1 VAAPKRAATFYFL
14 LISEFNFAFMA
25 FTLTILGSNSA
36 LPTSERYPTAQ
47 VLNVSERFFLID
59 CGEGTQMKL
68 LKYKVKFTKIN
79 HIFIS
84 HLHGDHCFGLIGL
97 FSTFGLLGRKS
108 DLHLFA
114 HSDLETLLKPQLNY
128 FCADLPFKIVFNA
141 INPLVHD
148 VIYEDKHIT
157 VSTIPLKHRIPTCGF
172 LFKEKKGLNH
182 IRRDMVDFYK
192 IPVRLLPDIKNG
204 EDFYTPEGEIVG
216 NDRLTTPAAKAR
228 SYAFCSDT
236 GYTES
241 IVPIVKEVDLLYH
254 EATFLTADK
263 NLARQTLHSTASDAA
278 KIAQMASVGK
288 LILGHFS
295 TRYYDLSP
303 FELEAR
309 EFFNHVELAREG
321 SVFSLP
327 G

>member
-1 VAAPKRAATFYFL
+1 MTF
-14 LISEFNFAFMA
+14 S
-25 FTLTILGSNSA
+25 LTILGSNSA

-59 CGEGTQMKL
+59 CGEGTQMQL
-68 LKYKVKFTKIN
+68 RKYKLKFSKIN

-97 FSTFGLLGRKS
+97 ISTFGLLGRKN
-108 DLHLFA
+108 DLHLFT
-114 HSDLETLLKPQLNY
+114 HPDLEKQLAPQIDF
-128 FCADLPFKIVFNA
+128 FCADLSYKIVFNA
-141 INPLVHD
+141 INPKVHD
-148 VIYEDKHIT
+148 VIYEDNILS

-204 EDFYTPEGEIVG
+204 ADYLMPDGEIVA
-216 NDRLTTPAAKAR
+216 NSRLTTPPARPR

-241 IVPIVKEVDLLYH
+241 IVPIIEGVDLLYH
-254 EATFLTADK
+254 ETTFLNEDQD
-263 NLARQTLHSTASDAA
+263 LARQTMHSTATDAA
-278 KIAQMASVGK
+278 LIAKKASVSK
-288 LILGHFS
+288 LIIGHFS
-295 TRYYDLSP
+295 TRYYDLSS
-303 FELEAR
+303 FESEAR
-309 EFFNHVELAREG
+309 AIFNEVELAREG
-321 SVFSLP
+321 SVFSLSEEQWKP
-327 G
+327 F